1 MSKRLVFA
9 FVVLILAT
17 IRISAQSHLA
27 VVRGVVVDQSGKPVP
42 EAMIRVISETTGER
56 RTVLSGADDGR
67 FAVPALQPGLYR
79 VEAEKQGILGSQFA
93 RRVAGQPGT
102 LAGYGANG
110 RSSYQYG

>member
-79 VEAEKQGILGSQFA
+79 VEAEKQGFS
-93 RRVAGQPGT
+93 V
-102 LAGYGANG
+102 
-110 RSSYQYG
+110 RSSRVELQVTSDGICY